1 MSRQKKLKQIN
12 TEKLNKNKQV
22 KMENY
27 KKQVEIHRMS
37 LINGHDGVE
46 GKKNKT
52 KKQINNFDEKLPSD
66 ERQIILQ
73 VQPFDS
79 LSRLYVK

>member
-1 MSRQKKLKQIN
+1 
-12 TEKLNKNKQV
+12 
-22 KMENY
+22 MENY

-66 ERQIILQ
+66 ER
-73 VQPFDS
+73 
-79 LSRLYVK
+79 